1 MAIERCP
8 NGHVYDR
15 DWNTE
20 CPRCPVDAMAKR
32 HAANVDKLMAARA
45 PVAVQI
51 STPDDEPKALIRI
64 LRDETNNRDVF
75 ERCKRVLGEA

>member
-20 CPRCPVDAMAKR
+20 CPRCPIESMSAMKEP
-32 HAANVDKLMAARA
+32 AR
-45 PVAVQI
+45 I
-51 STPDDEPKALIRI
+51 EINDEPRDLIRI
-64 LRDETNNRDVF
+64 LRDETNSRDVF

>member
-20 CPRCPVDAMAKR
+20 CPRCPVERVSAMKAP
-32 HAANVDKLMAARA
+32 ARIE
-45 PVAVQI
+45 I
-51 STPDDEPKALIRI
+51 SDEPRDLIRR
-64 LRDETNNRDVF
+64 LMDGYPFQAKDKELHDE
-75 ERCKRVLGEA
+75 CKRVLGEA